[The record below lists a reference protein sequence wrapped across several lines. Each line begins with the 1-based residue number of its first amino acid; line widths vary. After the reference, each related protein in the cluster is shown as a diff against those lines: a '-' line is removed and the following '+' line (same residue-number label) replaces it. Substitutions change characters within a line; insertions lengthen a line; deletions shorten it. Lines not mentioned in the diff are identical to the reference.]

1 MVKAALIMG
10 CKIELVE
17 IDEMNW
23 LVCGYYGCYLPLQ
36 WVDAIP
42 IFYFFLLIQH
52 KSVK

>member
-23 LVCGYYGCYLPLQ
+23 LVCGYYGYLPLQ

-52 KSVK
+52 KSMK